1 MPLALKIA
9 GRYLFSRKSH
19 SAINLISLVS
29 VLGVAVTTMA
39 IICTLSVYNGFQDV
53 VFSLCSRLDPPVKVE
68 PVKGK
73 TLDTRA
79 PEMVALEGWRDE
91 VAAVVPV
98 VEENALAVFGNHQ
111 IPVFLKGV
119 GENYAQV
126 HTRLDETLLDGE
138 FMLNDTA
145 GCYIALGAGVASRL
159 ETGPFFSRPIRIYSP
174 RRNVRVNMANPSS
187 SFRER
192 ETFASAV
199 FAVNQQEYDES
210 WVLAPLALVRELYDY
225 TTEASALELRLHD
238 GVDEAAFAARLQ
250 EYLGNGYRVSDRLQ
264 QQASAYNMMQIE
276 KWITFLILLLSSLL
290 PPSTSSAR
298 SRCSSSTSRPIYT
311 PCTVWA
317 PMTRSFRASSG
328 LRGGSSLP
336 SVPAAVCCWVSA
348 CAGCSRH
355 SVSCA
360 WAVCPARLWS
370 MPIRCISCGAMPGWY
385 CWRWWP
391 SVLSLRGFRCGICGG
406 DGCRAP
412 TRSSLPIDRGFM
424 GNNIEK

>member
-1 MPLALKIA
+1 METTRQNKISRLLQKELSEIFRQETSKTHGVLVSVSVVRVSPDLSVAKAYLSIFPSEKSAEILQSIQSSAKTIRYELASRVRYQLRKTPELMFFLDDSLDYIENIAALLQKEPPLTLMPLALKIS

-111 IPVFLKGV
+111 MPVFLKGV

-250 EYLGNGYRVSDRLQ
+250 EYLG
-264 QQASAYNMMQIE
+264 
-276 KWITFLILLLSSLL
+276 
-290 PPSTSSAR
+290 
-298 SRCSSSTSRPIYT
+298 
-311 PCTVWA
+311 
-317 PMTRSFRASSG
+317 
-328 LRGGSSLP
+328 
-336 SVPAAVCCWVSA
+336 
-348 CAGCSRH
+348 
-355 SVSCA
+355 
-360 WAVCPARLWS
+360 
-370 MPIRCISCGAMPGWY
+370 
-385 CWRWWP
+385 
-391 SVLSLRGFRCGICGG
+391 
-406 DGCRAP
+406 DG
-412 TRSSLPIDRGFM
+412 
-424 GNNIEK
+424 

>member
-39 IICTLSVYNGFQDV
+39 IICTLSAYNGFQDL
-53 VFSLCSRLDPPVKVE
+53 VFPPCSRHDPPVKVE
-68 PVKGK
+68 PVRG
-73 TLDTRA
+73 TTVQTRA

-91 VAAVVPV
+91 VAGVVPV

-111 IPVFLKGV
+111 MPVFLKGV

-250 EYLGNGYRVSDRLQ
+250 EYLGDGYRVSDRLQ
-264 QQASAYNMMQIE
+264 QQASAYNMMQKE
-276 KWITFLILLLSSLL
+276 KWITFLILLFILLIATFNVIGSLSMLIIDKQADIHTLHSLGADDAL
-290 PPSTSSAR
+290 ISRIFWIEGWLISA
-298 SRCSSSTSRPIYT
+298 IG
-311 PCTVWA
+311 A
-317 PMTRSFRASSG
+317 GGG
-328 LRGGSSLP
+328 LLLGIGL
-336 SVPAAVCCWVSA
+336 CWVQQTFGLLRMGGVPGTFVVDA
-348 CAGCSRH
+348 YPVH
-355 SVSCA
+355 F
-360 WAVCPARLWS
+360 LWS
-370 MPIRCISCGAMPGWY
+370 DAGVVLLAVVALGFVASWIPVRY
-385 CWRWWP
+385 LRRRW
-391 SVLSLRGFRCGICGG
+391 LS
-406 DGCRAP
+406 RADEVV
-412 TRSSLPIDRGFM
+412 SAD
-424 GNNIEK
+424 

>member
-1 MPLALKIA
+1 MSLALKIA

-111 IPVFLKGV
+111 MPVFLKGM

-126 HTRLDETLLDGE
+126 HTHLDETLLDGE

-192 ETFASAV
+192 ESFASAV

-250 EYLGNGYRVSDRLQ
+250 EYLGDGYRVSDRLQ

-276 KWITFLILLLSSLL
+276 KWITFLILLFILLIATFNVIGSLSMLIIDKQADIHTLHSLGADDAL
-290 PPSTSSAR
+290 ISRIFWIEGWLISA
-298 SRCSSSTSRPIYT
+298 IG
-311 PCTVWA
+311 A
-317 PMTRSFRASSG
+317 GGG
-328 LRGGSSLP
+328 LLLGIGL
-336 SVPAAVCCWVSA
+336 CWVQQTFGLLRMGGVPGTFVVDA
-348 CAGCSRH
+348 YPVH
-355 SVSCA
+355 F
-360 WAVCPARLWS
+360 LWS
-370 MPIRCISCGAMPGWY
+370 DAGVVLLAVVALGFVASWIPVRY
-385 CWRWWP
+385 LRRRW
-391 SVLSLRGFRCGICGG
+391 LS
-406 DGCRAP
+406 RADEVV
-412 TRSSLPIDRGFM
+412 SAD
-424 GNNIEK
+424 

>member
-1 MPLALKIA
+1 MKVTQLEQLYRDGMSRLKEQKKRQEQGRLEQTVKRLSQEQKALYEKK
-9 GRYLFSRKSH
+9 L
-19 SAINLISLVS
+19 
-29 VLGVAVTTMA
+29 
-39 IICTLSVYNGFQDV
+39 QDV

-111 IPVFLKGV
+111 MPVFLKGV

-192 ETFASAV
+192 ETFA
-199 FAVNQQEYDES
+199 
-210 WVLAPLALVRELYDY
+210 
-225 TTEASALELRLHD
+225 
-238 GVDEAAFAARLQ
+238 
-250 EYLGNGYRVSDRLQ
+250 
-264 QQASAYNMMQIE
+264 
-276 KWITFLILLLSSLL
+276 
-290 PPSTSSAR
+290 
-298 SRCSSSTSRPIYT
+298 
-311 PCTVWA
+311 
-317 PMTRSFRASSG
+317 
-328 LRGGSSLP
+328 
-336 SVPAAVCCWVSA
+336 
-348 CAGCSRH
+348 
-355 SVSCA
+355 
-360 WAVCPARLWS
+360 
-370 MPIRCISCGAMPGWY
+370 
-385 CWRWWP
+385 
-391 SVLSLRGFRCGICGG
+391 
-406 DGCRAP
+406 
-412 TRSSLPIDRGFM
+412 
-424 GNNIEK
+424 